1 MRVVC
6 IGDVHVA
13 PGERRADRWAAV
25 EHIIDKEM
33 HGPRPVT
40 LWVVLGDLSH
50 GLSHGRMQPDDRNWW
65 CRQLRLMANEAPV
78 IIPYGNH
85 DVPHDLDIF
94 GHLAGRF
101 PIAVIDAPRIVDAK
115 TEEGETVLRV
125 FVLPYP
131 QKAGQVAAGAS
142 LEDARQ
148 ALFTICSQAAEV
160 LRTSTVPGLVVG
172 HVNIAGAVSSV
183 GQPQIGQEIELD
195 PSALALFDARVPKVF
210 GHIHKAQTVAG
221 AFYAGSVCPMD
232 WGETEAKSYL
242 TIDYPEH
249 RGASPVVRREEL
261 PSAPMFHVEG
271 IVDPDGCGGYQFF
284 WEIVSETTTPP
295 TVWTGCDVRVRYS
308 FPASSRDLI
317 DAEIVRAPFAG
328 ARRLKLEPIAIP
340 DRQTRSPLVA
350 QAVTLDDKVL
360 AWAEDARKTLTAEG
374 RLGVLAALHELQGHD
389 RDTVVAAVVAR
400 LKTQVDAVTGGA
412 R

>member
-13 PGERRADRWAAV
+13 PGDRRADRQAAV
-25 EHIIDKEM
+25 EHIIDKELS
-33 HGPRPVT
+33 GPRPVT

-65 CRQLRLMANEAPV
+65 CQQLRRMANEAPV

-85 DVPHDLDIF
+85 DVPRDLDIF
-94 GHLAGRF
+94 GFLSARF
-101 PIAVIDAPRIVDAK
+101 PIVVLDAPRIVDAK
-115 TEEGETVLRV
+115 TAEGEAVLRV

-131 QKAGQVAAGAS
+131 QKAGQVSVGAS

-160 LRTSTVPGLVVG
+160 LRASTVPGLVVG
-172 HVNIAGAVSSV
+172 HLNIAGAVSSV

-195 PSALALFDARVPKVF
+195 PSALALFDPRVPKVF
-210 GHIHKAQTVAG
+210 GHIHKAQVVAG

-249 RGASPVVRREEL
+249 PGASPIVRREEL

-271 IVDPDGCGGYQFF
+271 AVDLDDEGMHQFV
-284 WEIVSETTTPP
+284 WEVVSETPAP
-295 TVWTGCDVRVRYS
+295 ADWTGCDVRVRYS

-317 DAEIVRAPFAG
+317 DAALVRAPFVG
-328 ARRLKLEPIAIP
+328 ARRLKLEPIAMP

-350 QAVTLDDKVL
+350 QARTLDDKVL
-360 AWAEDARKTLTAEG
+360 AWAEEARTTLTEAG
-374 RLGVLAALHELQGHD
+374 RLGVLSALHELQGHD

-400 LKTQVDAVTGGA
+400 LKAQVDAVQGGA